1 MSFGGLLDSLG
12 FYNREP
18 GYPSSYPTLME
29 FNPESSRILVA
40 GSSNVDHIVFT
51 EKLPVPG
58 ETIGGGVYRMVF
70 GGNGSNQAVAAS
82 RAECDNG

>member
-1 MSFGGLLDSLG
+1 
-12 FYNREP
+12 
-18 GYPSSYPTLME
+18 ME

>member
-1 MSFGGLLDSLG
+1 
-12 FYNREP
+12 
-18 GYPSSYPTLME
+18 
-29 FNPESSRILVA
+29 LVV